1 MKFMGWKNVG
11 ITCHKPFRDGAWN
24 SGLLLKKHV
33 YADTNMIYL
42 ELYSFICICYNM
54 YMELFG
60 YPYIDVLVWMY
71 LYICIDMYHECGMD
85 FLK

>member
-1 MKFMGWKNVG
+1 
-11 ITCHKPFRDGAWN
+11 
-24 SGLLLKKHV
+24 
-33 YADTNMIYL
+33 
-42 ELYSFICICYNM
+42 M

-71 LYICIDMYHECGMD
+71 LYICIDMYHEYGMD